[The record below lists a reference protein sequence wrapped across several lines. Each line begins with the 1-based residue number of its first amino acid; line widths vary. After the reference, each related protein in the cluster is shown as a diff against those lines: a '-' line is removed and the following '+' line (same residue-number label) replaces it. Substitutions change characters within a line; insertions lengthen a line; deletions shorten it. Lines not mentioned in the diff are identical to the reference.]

1 MADTWES
8 SFSYRSA
15 ARPAAAQSPRTLTR
29 AFAPAPAMLSRL
41 DTVKLAT
48 PRRHSSPAASVA
60 AATSAATPT
69 PNLAALDAARA
80 RFDRM
85 DAAAALRRHSS
96 AARSTAPPR
105 TAREPTSPGAP
116 AGLSRIGAEYSAP
129 GAPAGLSHFGVDG
142 ASKVAPLLDLDEEYS
157 PQRTAARRSTM
168 PAQRSPFDVRSAT
181 KAQLQR
187 HYARATSSPPQGQP
201 PVQSAA
207 ERDFAAMFD
216 AQMRRRE
223 QQQQQQQQQQQRQ
236 PSQVSTP
243 STRRSTMPASHFGG
257 ELSQRAAAQR
267 ALPPPP
273 QELPPR
279 PPHTQSNA
287 QPHQQQQQ
295 RQQRHP
301 WATAPAQN
309 SRRSTMPASLSAFGL
324 NRFEERFDEPFAA
337 NEAASKAAMAYD
349 APLQQ
354 RDADALVVQPQ
365 PQLQT
370 RALSVSSGA
379 AEREL
384 LTQLQHSRTVIESLR
399 KQVATAAG
407 QLAETRRQLSLART
421 ERMQLANAPP
431 PSPEQLPPSAVAA
444 AAEAERLELALAASN
459 ARADELDEQ
468 LVSANAAVVR
478 RKSEIDELRAQSVAI
493 QERMLREAISLSRE
507 SDEERRTLQLEFSQS
522 VANSIDFEAQK
533 QAMQQFAKAEASAN
547 AMRIKELREEN
558 QRLHAVNADLEGK
571 LGHEAAFAQR
581 SSGELRAELDAAQAA
596 LEVLRRQA
604 EHEVGGLRNLLDE
617 AKGNE
622 RRIRAVAEAEK
633 GGAAELVASLQEEV
647 RAAKNR
653 SQAGA
658 SSAEL
663 KGQKLTN
670 ELTDVKAD
678 LEATRKEVT

>member
-1 MADTWES
+1 
-8 SFSYRSA
+8 
-15 ARPAAAQSPRTLTR
+15 
-29 AFAPAPAMLSRL
+29 
-41 DTVKLAT
+41 
-48 PRRHSSPAASVA
+48 
-60 AATSAATPT
+60 
-69 PNLAALDAARA
+69 
-80 RFDRM
+80 
-85 DAAAALRRHSS
+85 
-96 AARSTAPPR
+96 
-105 TAREPTSPGAP
+105 
-116 AGLSRIGAEYSAP
+116 
-129 GAPAGLSHFGVDG
+129 
-142 ASKVAPLLDLDEEYS
+142 
-157 PQRTAARRSTM
+157 
-168 PAQRSPFDVRSAT
+168 
-181 KAQLQR
+181 
-187 HYARATSSPPQGQP
+187 
-201 PVQSAA
+201 
-207 ERDFAAMFD
+207 
-216 AQMRRRE
+216 
-223 QQQQQQQQQQQRQ
+223 
-236 PSQVSTP
+236 
-243 STRRSTMPASHFGG
+243 
-257 ELSQRAAAQR
+257 
-267 ALPPPP
+267 
-273 QELPPR
+273 
-279 PPHTQSNA
+279 
-287 QPHQQQQQ
+287 
-295 RQQRHP
+295 
-301 WATAPAQN
+301 
-309 SRRSTMPASLSAFGL
+309 MPASLSAFDL
-324 NRFEERFDEPFAA
+324 DRFEESFDDPFAA
-337 NEAASKAAMAYD
+337 NDAASKAATAYD
-349 APLQQ
+349 APLWQ
-354 RDADALVVQPQ
+354 RNADALVVQPQPQPQPQ

-370 RALSVSSGA
+370 RALSVSSDA

-459 ARADELDEQ
+459 ARADELNER
-468 LVSANAAVVR
+468 LVSANAAVER
-478 RKSEIDELRAQSVAI
+478 RKSEIDELRAQSVSI

-558 QRLHAVNADLEGK
+558 QRLHAVNADLDGK

-604 EHEVGGLRNLLDE
+604 EHEVGGLRNLLEE

-663 KGQKLTN
+663 KGQKLTT
-670 ELTDVKAD
+670 ELTEVKAD
-678 LEATRKEVT
+678 LEATRKEVTEANTQMRLQQHRFEDQKTDYELQLRQKEREIERVQAQAREDATHFELAIETLRQQVGGAHSRSSQQTSRSAGQRDPSPSGGGPEPPEGVEPAKRPVRRSSMTALAEAGKKWRLFGGGAAEAP